1 MFGFWQMVWEQEV
14 HLIVTL
20 SSIDSQ
26 ECLPFWPS
34 TGQIGETLSWEN
46 PTKQHQ
52 LRVVMIEE
60 LDAPSRRSIRV
71 SLEVIIKNRCSIH
84 GSLVNALSIVP
95 CKGNTLSDLQ
105 VTSTGLQSLHQQQ
118 QAMNGNGNV
127 PPAAITETR
136 DIWIFLTPNWPQQCS
151 PLSTVF
157 DLIKVTDE
165 EHHGLRGPIVTVDR

>member
-1 MFGFWQMVWEQEV
+1 MR
-14 HLIVTL
+14 VT
-20 SSIDSQ
+20 
-26 ECLPFWPS
+26 
-34 TGQIGETLSWEN
+34 
-46 PTKQHQ
+46 
-52 LRVVMIEE
+52 
-60 LDAPSRRSIRV
+60 
-71 SLEVIIKNRCSIH
+71 
-84 GSLVNALSIVP
+84 P
-95 CKGNTLSDLQ
+95 CKYKYIFDLQ

-157 DLIKVTDE
+157 DLIKVADE